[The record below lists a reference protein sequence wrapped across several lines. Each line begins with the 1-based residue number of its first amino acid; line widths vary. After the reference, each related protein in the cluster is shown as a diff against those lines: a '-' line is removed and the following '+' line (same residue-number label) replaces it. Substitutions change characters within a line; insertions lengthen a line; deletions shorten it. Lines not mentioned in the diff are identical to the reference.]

1 MGTCASSLNAGQEV
15 TSKKQRGM
23 RKPHRKRGEKKRPSA
38 ALGDNDEANGNVS
51 NARLFFSWK
60 AAPLLFDPASASFFN
75 GKYGEEAVK
84 EAARLREA
92 APIFEAANLPPHSVF
107 LRLPGEVRGQRI
119 TVHENSYC
127 AILLLDHCDS
137 VSVHGCERCFIFIG
151 PTSGSVFLE
160 RCRHCVIVCCCAQ
173 LRLRGCRHL
182 QLSLSVATMP
192 VLEESTGIGVCSLSG
207 WFVYPLMPVHMQRAG
222 LSTFNNFYSTVHDFT
237 PRPVSKQAGPGCSP
251 SGSNGNIYYIH
262 HEEFEGTC
270 WILWKRL
277 GEHAKKEVMKTAVAD
292 SAPVAHEDVE
302 LIIVKKDEAS
312 TGVQCNAIQRI
323 MHQSPILS
331 CLPVLPHN
339 TGHIQ
344 RNIGQKDPLSQLP
357 VESNGLLEMFH
368 HTVVVPFTF
377 GTNRPLPQAVVLGK
391 WEPRLFVGTTAN
403 GGATIA
409 LRIVR
414 EIELARRRAFIDRMQ
429 RGVVQEVVDESSR
442 TDIDGD
448 VLLLN
453 TVELCCTEKLVKEQ
467 LEPVL
472 EKVVNFS
479 CNNAL
484 VVQKEAATAVQR
496 MTRNSCIFL
505 LALLRPASRTD
516 GTIQGAQGIFSLAGA
531 LPPPPACTGKTGGS
545 NSSRSDRS
553 PSPRQPQ
560 SSESTEDATT
570 WKKSVILNV
579 PVPME
584 LLSVL
589 QNDIFLRAPMTDS
602 GVGYAF

>member
-1 MGTCASSLNAGQEV
+1 MGTCASSLNAAQDV
-15 TSKKQRGM
+15 TSKKSRGRRRPQR
-23 RKPHRKRGEKKRPSA
+23 KCEEKNRPSA
-38 ALGDNDEANGNVS
+38 ALGENDEANGNVG

-84 EAARLREA
+84 EAVRLRER

-182 QLSLSVATMP
+182 QFSLSVATMP

-222 LSTFNNFYSTVHDFT
+222 LSAFNNFYLTVHDFT
-237 PRPVSKQAGPGCSP
+237 PKPVSKQTGPGCSA

-262 HEEFEGTC
+262 HEVFEGTC
-270 WILWKRL
+270 WMLWRRL
-277 GEHAKKEVMKTAVAD
+277 GEHAKKEVMEKALAD
-292 SAPVAHEDVE
+292 SVPVAHEDVE
-302 LIIVKKDEAS
+302 LMLAKKDEAS
-312 TGVQCNAIQRI
+312 TGVQRDAIQRLL
-323 MHQSPILS
+323 HQPPILS

-339 TGHIQ
+339 TGQSH
-344 RNIGQKDPLSQLP
+344 NIGQKNSLSQLP
-357 VESNGLLEMFH
+357 VDSNGLLEMFH

-377 GTNRPLPQAVVLGK
+377 GTNRPLPQAVLLGK
-391 WEPRLFVGTTAN
+391 WEPRLFVVTTAN

-414 EIELARRRAFIDRMQ
+414 EIELSRRRAFIDRMQ
-429 RGVVQEVVDESSR
+429 RGVVQEVVDECSR
-442 TDIDGD
+442 TEVDGD

-453 TVELCCTEKLVKEQ
+453 TMELRCTEKLVKVQ

-472 EKVVNFS
+472 KKVANFS

-484 VVQKEAATAVQR
+484 VLQKEAATAVQR
-496 MTRNSCIFL
+496 MTRNACIFI
-505 LALLRPASRTD
+505 LALLRPASKRD
-516 GTIQGAQGIFSLAGA
+516 GAIRGAQSIFSLAGA
-531 LPPPPACTGKTGGS
+531 LPPPPECTGKTGGS
-545 NSSRSDRS
+545 KSSRSDRS

-560 SSESTEDATT
+560 SSESTEDATA
-570 WKKSVILNV
+570 WKKSVLLNL
-579 PVPME
+579 PFPME
-584 LLSVL
+584 HLSVL
-589 QNDIFLRAPMTDS
+589 QNDIFLLAPTTNS
-602 GVGYAF
+602 GFGYAF